1 MSRRPTERELCALP
15 TVAVDVLASLH
26 QHRLLTARQIHTLH
40 TPTASLRWTQAVLAE
55 LRARR
60 LVERAIGAHGQGL
73 WFVTD
78 HGADTV
84 HTTGDLV
91 EPRRRVTTPAQAAG
105 PLRRH
110 TLAVNDAGI
119 AFVTAAR
126 ERAGDDCGPL
136 SWRHEIAHPF
146 TAGRGR
152 HGTHLL
158 VADALLSYMHCRAD
172 ESVALLQCFI
182 ELDRGTIPVEQ
193 LAVKLGRYAQ
203 LRRHETNST
212 SSDASRRPLWR
223 SYYRA
228 FPKVLIV
235 LADQTPGAA
244 RKRIRRVITMHLADP
259 DRERYGITT
268 ASFVTL
274 ADLIARGPFAPIFV
288 SVEQPD
294 SVHDWLGNTPTHQTK
309 GGQDV
314 HA

>member
-1 MSRRPTERELCALP
+1 MSRSPTQRELRALP
-15 TVAVDVLASLH
+15 AVAVDVLVSLH
-26 QHRLLTARQIHTLH
+26 QHRLLTARQIHILH
-40 TPTASLRWTQAVLAE
+40 TPATSLRWTQSVLAE
-55 LRARR
+55 LRARH
-60 LVERAIGAHGQGL
+60 LVERAVGAHGQAL

-84 HTTGDLV
+84 HTVGDLV

-110 TLAVNDAGI
+110 TLAVNDTGI

-146 TAGRGR
+146 IAGRGR

-158 VADALLSYMHCRAD
+158 VADALLSYLHCGAD
-172 ESVALLQCFI
+172 KSIALYQCFI

-193 LAVKLGRYAQ
+193 LAVKLNRYAQ
-203 LRRHETNST
+203 LRRHQTNAT
-212 SSDASRRPLWR
+212 SSDASNRPLWR

-244 RKRIRRVITMHLADP
+244 RRRIRRVIAMHLGDP
-259 DRERYGITT
+259 NSERDGVTA
-268 ASFVTL
+268 ASFATL

-294 SVHDWLGNTPTHQTK
+294 SFHDWLGNTPTHQTK
-309 GGQDV
+309 GGRDV